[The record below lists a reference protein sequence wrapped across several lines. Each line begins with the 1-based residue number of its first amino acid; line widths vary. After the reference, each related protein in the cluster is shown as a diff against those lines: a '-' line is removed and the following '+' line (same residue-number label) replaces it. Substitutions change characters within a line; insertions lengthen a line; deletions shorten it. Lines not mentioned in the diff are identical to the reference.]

1 MVRRHFSEETMSR
14 ELETAI
20 DAAWEQRDGISSA
33 TKGAVR
39 DAVEAAI
46 AGLDD
51 GSFRTAEKVGGEW
64 VVNQWLKKAVLLSFR
79 LYDSVPM
86 DGGAAFPGIGAAPCC
101 DKVPLKTT
109 GGKADRFAKAH
120 FRSVPASMIRC
131 GTYAAPWVVVMPSSI
146 TLGA

>member
-1 MVRRHFSEETMSR
+1 MSQQ
-14 ELETAI
+14 LQTAI
-20 DAAWEQRDGISSA
+20 DAAWDNRDGINSA
-33 TKGAVR
+33 TKGEVR

-64 VVNQWLKKAVLLSFR
+64 VVHQWLKKAVLLSFR

-86 DGGAAFPGIGAAPCC
+86 DGGASFPGMGAAPWF

-109 GGKADRFAKAH
+109 GWNAARFAKAG
-120 FRSVPASMIRC
+120 FRPVPRPHVPRRPHRAPSVRPK
-131 GTYAAPWVVVMPSSI
+131 T
-146 TLGA
+146 